1 MAAALT
7 FAYKVRDKSGRLLE
21 GTLEG
26 ASMSLVAAKLQ
37 EMGYTPISI
46 EPRSNASFQRDLKI
60 PGLTDKVKLKDTA
73 VFARQFATM
82 INSGLTLV
90 RSLGIL
96 SEQTENK
103 ALAKVIG
110 ELRGDIEKG
119 SSLSVAL
126 GKHPKIFTPLFVSM
140 VRSGEVSGSLD
151 EVLLTLATT
160 IESQV
165 ELRRRVKSAMTYPAM
180 VMVLISI
187 IFTAML
193 IFVVPQFKSMYA
205 ALGGTLPLPTRILL
219 TVSNIFVHTF
229 YLVVLVVG
237 GAFYAFRRWIKT
249 KKGREIYDTVALKAP
264 VFGGLVHK
272 TALARFSRTLSSLV
286 RTGVP
291 ILESLEIVKDTCGN
305 AVVAAA
311 VIDCQDAVRR
321 GEPLARPLSQHEV
334 IPPMVTQMIS
344 VGEESGALDTMLGKV
359 ADFYDQEVAA
369 TVEALTS
376 LIEPLLVAVMGVA
389 VGAMVISLY
398 MPMFNIIKLIK

>member
-1 MAAALT
+1 MAASLT

-46 EPRSNASFQRDLKI
+46 EPRASGGMQRELKI
-60 PGLTDKVKLKDTA
+60 PGFSDRIKLKDTA

-90 RSLGIL
+90 RALGIL
-96 SEQTENK
+96 AEQTESK
-103 ALAKVIG
+103 PLAKVVA
-110 ELRGDIEKG
+110 EVRSDIEKG

-126 GKHPKIFTPLFVSM
+126 AKHPKVFDPLFVAM
-140 VRSGEVSGSLD
+140 IRSGEVSGALD
-151 EVLLTLATT
+151 DVLLQLAST

-180 VMVLISI
+180 VMILISL

-193 IFVVPQFKSMYA
+193 IFVVPQFKSMYS

-219 TVSNIFVHTF
+219 AVSNIFVHTF

-237 GAFYAFRRWIKT
+237 GTFYAFRRWIRT
-249 KKGREIYDTVALKAP
+249 TKGREIYDRVSLRLP
-264 VFGGLVHK
+264 VFGKLVHK

-291 ILESLEIVKDTCGN
+291 ILESLEIVKDTSGN
-305 AVVAAA
+305 AVVAVAVTDCQAA
-311 VIDCQDAVRR
+311 VKEGR
-321 GEPLARPLSQHEV
+321 PLAQPLAEHKV